1 MIFKKEKF
9 LGEMTIKNKTFKTPG
24 CLVYVRGGMVP
35 HLMNDNLKTLNL
47 GDLWQ
52 LSLETIYEL
61 PSLDVMECFGK
72 SFHEYCCL
80 KDKILI
86 LNSQDSLLQN
96 PSDIFRYN
104 EEKSVSIWTPGG
116 RRKVTPK
123 DYMKFLKV
131 FQFDVCIPLSDCI
144 PPNLPK
150 KRCRKSADRTIRFL
164 DECLKIKIDQKIDS
178 PVLGVIEGGNSK
190 EERERCIKEILK
202 KDVEGF
208 VLSGFNYYLPNYKEL
223 LHFCTN
229 FLPKDKVKFM
239 FGILTPDEVINAIE
253 LGVDVFDSV
262 IAYDCTDRGCALSFK
277 YNTKKKY
284 AERSHSFSNSNG
296 CYHNNNGV
304 EFKTNNHIAKCGK
317 NMEDFEMDLHESR
330 YFDDLQALVEG
341 CSCYCCIQY
350 TRAYIHHLLVT
361 KEMLSSVLLMIHNL
375 HHWMNFFEEIQESLK
390 ENKFTELKEIV
401 LNQR

>member
-1 MIFKKEKF
+1 
-9 LGEMTIKNKTFKTPG
+9 
-24 CLVYVRGGMVP
+24 
-35 HLMNDNLKTLNL
+35 
-47 GDLWQ
+47 
-52 LSLETIYEL
+52 
-61 PSLDVMECFGK
+61 
-72 SFHEYCCL
+72 
-80 KDKILI
+80 
-86 LNSQDSLLQN
+86 
-96 PSDIFRYN
+96 
-104 EEKSVSIWTPGG
+104 
-116 RRKVTPK
+116 
-123 DYMKFLKV
+123 
-131 FQFDVCIPLSDCI
+131 
-144 PPNLPK
+144 
-150 KRCRKSADRTIRFL
+150 
-164 DECLKIKIDQKIDS
+164 
-178 PVLGVIEGGNSK
+178 
-190 EERERCIKEILK
+190 
-202 KDVEGF
+202 
-208 VLSGFNYYLPNYKEL
+208 
-223 LHFCTN
+223 
-229 FLPKDKVKFM
+229 M